1 MLPPALKESGPVVDT
16 SKVMENSRSVP
27 LPGVKERKAGLL
39 IVFEGSDGSGKTTQR
54 KLFRTWLQNT
64 GEAVTVTKW
73 NSSTLFKPVMRARKA
88 ARALTPIEFAILQAA
103 DFRHR
108 LHTEIMPSLKE
119 GKIVLADRYVFTG
132 IARDVA
138 RGLDRDWSMSL
149 YAPIRW
155 PDMVFYFSAS
165 PQTCATRISG
175 TRGIKYYEAGQDVTG
190 LTDPFESYLRFASNV
205 IDEYSRLSQEFAFIT
220 VDAERSIYEQHRF
233 IRDAYEQKY
242 GALLQLPRHSNWKS
256 LESSRTSDKLSEF
269 LDFK

>member
-1 MLPPALKESGPVVDT
+1 
-16 SKVMENSRSVP
+16 ME
-27 LPGVKERKAGLL
+27 ERKAGLL
-39 IVFEGSDGSGKTTQR
+39 IVFEGSDGAGKTTQR

-73 NSSTLFKPVMRARKA
+73 NSSPLFKPVMKARKA
-88 ARALTPIEFAILQAA
+88 ARALTPMEFAVLQAA

-108 LHTEIMPSLKE
+108 LHTEIMPALKE

-155 PDMVFYFSAS
+155 PDMVFFFSAS
-165 PQTCATRISG
+165 PQTCATRIAG
-175 TRGIKYYEAGQDVTG
+175 ARGIKYYEAGQDVTG

-205 IDEYSRLSQEFAFIT
+205 INEYSRLSQEFAFVT

-233 IRDAYEQKY
+233 IRDTYEQKC
-242 GALLQLPRHSNWKS
+242 GASLQLPRNSVWNS
-256 LESSRTSDKLSEF
+256 LESGGTPDASS
-269 LDFK
+269 